1 MPPQPNLQLHPFP
14 SHCLPLQKSWI
25 GRSEGAEINFKLVA
39 SGALSDSGDEVIKV
53 FTTRPDTLNGVSYV
67 VLAPEHP
74 LSAKIAASSAAGAPG
89 VAEYIAASTHKS
101 ELDRTVGKEKSGV
114 DTMLCVTHPLTG
126 EELQLWVA
134 DYVLAGYGTGA
145 VMAVPAHDERDF
157 EFATRFEL
165 PIKRVVAPVG
175 VKVNVDYGALPMCEP
190 GVCTNSGEGLD
201 GLTTDKCKR
210 VVIDKLEAMGAGAG
224 KVSYKL
230 RDWGFS
236 RQRYWGEP
244 IPIYFPVE
252 VAEGEDPRAGAAY
265 VIDYDSP
272 QVVDESELPIE
283 LPDLEDFTPGDDP
296 QGCLARCLDWR
307 FFKRDGR
314 WWARETNTMPQWAG
328 SCWYYLRFCDP
339 ANAEAAWSPQAELDW
354 MPVDLYVGGAEH
366 AVLHLLYARF
376 WHKVLPLPAAK
387 FLPRF
392 DSFIQLTSLPSHPDL
407 PRTAGATL
415 ARSR

>member
-1 MPPQPNLQLHPFP
+1 MSFLQ
-14 SHCLPLQKSWI
+14 SQKSWI
-25 GRSEGAEINFKLVA
+25 GRSEGAEIIFKLAA
-39 SGALSDSGDEVIKV
+39 SDALGDDDADEVKV

-74 LSAKIAASSAAGAPG
+74 LAAKVAASSAASAPA
-89 VAEYIAASTHKS
+89 VAKYIIASTCKS
-101 ELDRTVGKEKSGV
+101 ELDRTVGKQKSGI
-114 DTMLCVTHPLTG
+114 DTSLRVIHPLTG
-126 EELQLWVA
+126 DKLQLWVA

-157 EFATRFEL
+157 EFASRFEL
-165 PIKRVVAPVG
+165 PINPVVAPVG
-175 VKVNVDYGALPMCEP
+175 GEPGNSNVTLPMCEP
-190 GVCTNSGEGLD
+190 GICINSGEGLD

-210 VVIDKLEAMGAGAG
+210 AVIKRLEAASAGTS

-230 RDWGFS
+230 RDWVFS

-244 IPIYFPVE
+244 IPVYFPVE
-252 VAEGEDPRAGAAY
+252 VAEGEDPRAGATY
-265 VIDYDSP
+265 KIDYGSP
-272 QVVDESELPIE
+272 QIVDESELPVG
-283 LPDLEDFTPGDDP
+283 LPNLEDFAPGDDP

-307 FFKRDGR
+307 FFERDGR

-339 ANAEAAWSPQAELDW
+339 VNAEAAWSPQAELDW

-376 WHKVLPLPAAK
+376 WHKATPCPS
-387 FLPRF
+387 PR
-392 DSFIQLTSLPSHPDL
+392 
-407 PRTAGATL
+407 
-415 ARSR
+415 